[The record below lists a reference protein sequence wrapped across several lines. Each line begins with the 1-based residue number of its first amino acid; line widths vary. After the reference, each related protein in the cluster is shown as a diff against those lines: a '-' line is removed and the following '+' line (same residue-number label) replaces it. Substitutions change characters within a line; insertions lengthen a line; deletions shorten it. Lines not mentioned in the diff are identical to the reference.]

1 MKKTEELK
9 NLGEKELEQ
18 KMDEINLELMILKG
32 QVATGSNPKSPAQIN
47 KLKKTIARLK
57 TLNK

>member
-9 NLGEKELEQ
+9 NLNQEDLK
-18 KMDEINLELMILKG
+18 KKVDEINLELMKLKG
-32 QVATGSNPKSPAQIN
+32 QVSTGSNPKSPSQIK

>member
-9 NLGEKELEQ
+9 NLNEQ
-18 KMDEINLELMILKG
+18 DTKKKLAEISLELMKLKG
-32 QVATGSNPKSPAQIN
+32 QVSTGSNPKSPSQIK
-47 KLKKTIARLK
+47 KLKRTIARLK

>member
-9 NLGEKELEQ
+9 NLNAKDMKKKL
-18 KMDEINLELMILKG
+18 DEISLELMKLKG
-32 QVATGSNPKSPAQIN
+32 QVSTGSNPKNPSQI
-47 KLKKTIARLK
+47 KILKKTIARLK